1 MTNIDQSALDE
12 RARQLVREEVH
23 ACVSMLISDLSKLV
37 ASADPSVLRE
47 VSVDQD
53 ELFGIC
59 VQDDHKSAAEHEDYV
74 LFENE
79 YGEYVALQPEDDV
92 KGNLT
97 LENLEYF
104 EHAGKFYVLPEE
116 SVDEIKE
123 LDAPDQAKISEIIAS
138 AKSREDSGDTD
149 GMFFEAETEHAVL
162 TAYLNKHYADDWYND
177 EQEAWRAACE
187 TNNIDP
193 DTCEAYEHWIVSGWL
208 AGKLEERG
216 EMVNRD
222 ICGLIVWGRCTTGQ
236 AICMDGV
243 IKEIARD
250 LVN

>member
-1 MTNIDQSALDE
+1 MTNIDKSALDE

-23 ACVSMLISDLSKLV
+23 ACVSMLISDLSTLV
-37 ASADPSVLRE
+37 AGADPGLLRE

-53 ELFGIC
+53 ELIGIC
-59 VQDDHKSAAEHEDYV
+59 VQDDYKSAAEDEDYV

-97 LENLEYF
+97 LDNLEYF

-116 SVDEIKE
+116 AVDEIKE
-123 LDAPDQAKISEIIAS
+123 LDAPDQAKISAIIAT
-138 AKSREDSGDTD
+138 AKARDDGGETD
-149 GMFFEAETEHAVL
+149 GMFFEADTEHAVL
-162 TAYLNKHYADDWYND
+162 TSYLNKHYVDDWYND

-187 TNNIDP
+187 SNSISPHTR
-193 DTCEAYEHWIVSGWL
+193 EAYEHWIVSGWL
-208 AGKLEERG
+208 ASKLEEQG

-236 AICMDGV
+236 VIYMDGV
-243 IKEIARD
+243 IHQIARD
-250 LVN
+250 LLD